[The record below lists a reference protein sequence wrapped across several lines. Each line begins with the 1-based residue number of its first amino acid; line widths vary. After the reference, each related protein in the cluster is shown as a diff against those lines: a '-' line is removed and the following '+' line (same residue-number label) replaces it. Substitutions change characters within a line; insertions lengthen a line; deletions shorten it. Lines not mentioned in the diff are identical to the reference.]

1 MRILI
6 TGTVLFVIWAFFSA
20 WLYNDVLLP
29 VINKPAAVQ
38 TIPVP
43 PDPVADSLAKI
54 IASMPKPIMIFF
66 EFDKTKFKTDPQT
79 ESRIA
84 EFKTWMEQYPRSML
98 SVTGHADI
106 VGTSEYNQDLSFQRA
121 QVIVKY
127 LEEQGVKT
135 ERITTES
142 RGESE
147 SAVHYITSEGRA
159 KNRNTILSIKMK

>member
-29 VINKPAAVQ
+29 VINKPVTVQ

-54 IASMPKPIMIFF
+54 IASMPKPIMIYF

-84 EFKTWMEQYPRSML
+84 EFKEWLGKYPGSLL

-106 VGTSEYNQDLSFQRA
+106 VGTSEYNQDLAFQRA
-121 QVIVKY
+121 QAVVKY
-127 LEEQGVKT
+127 LEEQGVLT
-135 ERITTES
+135 DRITTQS
-142 RGESE
+142 KGETE
-147 SAVHYITSEGRA
+147 SAEDYITSEGRA
-159 KNRNTILSIKMK
+159 KTRNTVISIKMK

>member
-29 VINKPAAVQ
+29 VINKPVAVQ

-54 IASMPKPIMIFF
+54 IASMPRPIMIYF

-79 ESRIA
+79 ESRIS
-84 EFKTWMEQYPRSML
+84 EFKEWLGKYPGSLL

-106 VGTSEYNQDLSFQRA
+106 VGTSEYNQDLAFQRA
-121 QVIVKY
+121 QAVVKY
-127 LEEQGVKT
+127 LEEQGVLT
-135 ERITTES
+135 DRITTLS
-142 RGESE
+142 KGETE
-147 SAVHYITSEGRA
+147 SADDYITPEGRA
-159 KNRNTILSIKMK
+159 KNRNTVISIKMK

>member
-29 VINKPAAVQ
+29 VINKPVAVQ

-54 IASMPKPIMIFF
+54 VASMPKPIMIFF

-79 ESRIA
+79 DSRIA
-84 EFKTWMEQYPRSML
+84 EFKSWLEKYPGSML

-106 VGTSEYNQDLSFQRA
+106 VGTTEYNQDLAFQRA
-121 QVIVKY
+121 QIIVKY
-127 LEEQGVKT
+127 LENQGVLT
-135 ERITTES
+135 DRISTQSKGETES
-142 RGESE
+142 
-147 SAVHYITSEGRA
+147 VVDYITSEGRA
-159 KNRNTILSIKMK
+159 KNRNTVLSIKMK

>member
-29 VINKPAAVQ
+29 VINKPVVVQ
-38 TIPVP
+38 TIPMP

-66 EFDKTKFKTDPQT
+66 EFDKTKFKADPQN

-84 EFKTWMEQYPRSML
+84 EFKTWLEKYPGSQL
-98 SVTGHADI
+98 AVTGHADI
-106 VGTSEYNQDLSFQRA
+106 VGTSEYNQDLAFQRA
-121 QVIVKY
+121 QVVVKY
-127 LEEQGVKT
+127 LEELGVLT
-135 ERITTES
+135 DRITTQS
-142 RGESE
+142 KGESE
-147 SAVHYITSEGRA
+147 AVANYITPEGRA
-159 KNRNTILSIKMK
+159 KNRNTVISIKMK

>member
-6 TGTVLFVIWAFFSA
+6 TGAVLFVIWAFFSS
-20 WLYNDVLLP
+20 WMYNDVLLP
-29 VINKPAAVQ
+29 VINKPVAAQ
-38 TIPVP
+38 TIPAP

-66 EFDKTKFKTDPQT
+66 DFDKTKFKTDPQT

-84 EFKTWMEQYPRSML
+84 EFKTWLEKYPGSML

-106 VGTSEYNQDLSFQRA
+106 VGTSEYNQDLAFQRA

-127 LEEQGVKT
+127 LEARGVKT
-135 ERITTES
+135 DRITTES
-142 RGESE
+142 KGETE
-147 SAVHYITSEGRA
+147 SAVDYITSEGRA
-159 KNRNTILSIKMK
+159 KNRNTVISIKMK

>member
-54 IASMPKPIMIFF
+54 MASMPIPIMIYF
-66 EFDKTKFKTDPQT
+66 EFDKTKFKTDPLT

-84 EFKTWMEQYPRSML
+84 EFKTWLEKYPGSML

-106 VGTSEYNQDLSFQRA
+106 VGTSEYNQDLAFQRA
-121 QVIVKY
+121 QIIVKY
-127 LEEQGVKT
+127 LEGQGVLT
-135 ERITTES
+135 DRITTQSKGEAES
-142 RGESE
+142 
-147 SAVHYITSEGRA
+147 VVDYITPEGRA
-159 KNRNTILSIKMK
+159 KNRNTVLSIKMK

>member
-29 VINKPAAVQ
+29 IINKPAVVQ

-54 IASMPKPIMIFF
+54 NALIPKPIMIFF

-84 EFKTWMEQYPRSML
+84 EFKTWLDKYQGSML

-127 LEEQGVKT
+127 LEDQGVKT
-135 ERITTES
+135 ERIITES
-142 RGESE
+142 KGETE
-147 SAVHYITSEGRA
+147 SVVDYITSEGRA
-159 KNRNTILSIKMK
+159 KNRNTILSIKM